1 MKHSYM
7 LTGIAVILISLFVQY
22 AAAQTKTG
30 DGFWVVES
38 SLAAP
43 RDVTVRFYGEGSVL
57 IYEEHLMGVR
67 MDVGKRRTRRK
78 LDGSLLD
85 ARAAWQVY
93 GRATEDRGIV
103 AARFGVDPGGTS
115 SWSSQR

>member
-1 MKHSYM
+1 MKHSYI
-7 LTGIAVILISLFVQY
+7 LTGIAVILISLFVQS
-22 AAAQTKTG
+22 AAAQTKSA

-43 RDVTVRFYGEGSVL
+43 RDVTVRFYEEGSVL

-67 MDVGKRRTRRK
+67 MDVSKRRTRRK
-78 LDGSLLD
+78 LDRSLCEV
-85 ARAAWQVY
+85 RAAWQVNK
-93 GRATEDRGIV
+93 RATEDRGIV

-115 SWSSQR
+115 SWGSQR